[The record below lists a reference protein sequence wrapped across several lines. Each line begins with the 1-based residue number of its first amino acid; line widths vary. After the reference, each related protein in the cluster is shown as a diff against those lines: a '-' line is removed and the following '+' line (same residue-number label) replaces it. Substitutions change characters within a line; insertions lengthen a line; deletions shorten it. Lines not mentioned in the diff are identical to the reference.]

1 MPIGIRPTNDF
12 AFKKTFGSERNK
24 TVLMS
29 LLNSILEL
37 SLPITDLT
45 IENPY
50 NERDFQDDKL
60 SVLDV
65 KAADD
70 SGAIYNIEVQ
80 LTVFDGLVQR
90 IVFYGCEIYADQLRA
105 GDDYQELRPAFS
117 ICLVDGLLWKDS
129 QQVHHAF
136 VFTDRKTGRTLDE
149 TLTIHT
155 LEFGKYNLREE
166 EMETASMLDCWLY
179 WLLPAHEYEPAEL
192 LRLFPQQ
199 QIQQATETIVRI
211 SEITEDKAMYD
222 AREKALRDHQ
232 WAIRQSYQEGIKEG
246 KEEGEIKLIRTLQ
259 QILCISVSNTDEL
272 AGMNLQ
278 QLEAIT
284 ADLQERIRLRWTS
297 SDG

>member
-50 NERDFQDDKL
+50 NEWDFQDDKL
-60 SVLDV
+60 SV
-65 KAADD
+65 
-70 SGAIYNIEVQ
+70 
-80 LTVFDGLVQR
+80 
-90 IVFYGCEIYADQLRA
+90 
-105 GDDYQELRPAFS
+105 
-117 ICLVDGLLWKDS
+117 
-129 QQVHHAF
+129 
-136 VFTDRKTGRTLDE
+136 LDE

-246 KEEGEIKLIRTLQ
+246 KEEGREEGREEGEIKLIRTLQ